1 MKSIFRNSFV
11 KILFFGIL
19 LGAIIILIDSIWISG
34 GKKISEAGEYDGPV
48 KMDKNAA
55 YFTKVILSDSV
66 VNFGKVG
73 QDDTVKYSMKITNIG
88 DSPLFIYKSSG
99 SCDCVKVNYPSD
111 MINPGADAEIT
122 VYFKS
127 KGLKGKQEKDIAITC
142 NTEPVDLR
150 LKILAEV
157 N

>member
-1 MKSIFRNSFV
+1 
-11 KILFFGIL
+11 
-19 LGAIIILIDSIWISG
+19 
-34 GKKISEAGEYDGPV
+34 
-48 KMDKNAA
+48 
-55 YFTKVILSDSV
+55 
-66 VNFGKVG
+66 
-73 QDDTVKYSMKITNIG
+73 
-88 DSPLFIYKSSG
+88 
-99 SCDCVKVNYPSD
+99 VNYPSD
-111 MINPGADAEIT
+111 MINPSADAEIT